1 MRTEMDVITALRMVP
16 RFKELIKK
24 GKSRTQAE
32 ETEYQ
37 RMLASNPALDDIRSY
52 ERYAELMEM
61 SGRTSVQDAELA
73 NFQTSPKYARI
84 VAQYAKRKL
93 GKGRSRRRK
102 LTRRRRITRKRV

>member
-1 MRTEMDVITALRMVP
+1 MDVVTALQMVP
-16 RFKELIKK
+16 RFKELHKK

-37 RMLASNPALDDIRSY
+37 RMLRTNPALDDIRSY

-73 NFQTSPKYARI
+73 NFQTSPKYASV
-84 VAQYAKRKL
+84 VAQYTKRKL

-102 LTRRRRITRKRV
+102 LTRRRRTTRKRV